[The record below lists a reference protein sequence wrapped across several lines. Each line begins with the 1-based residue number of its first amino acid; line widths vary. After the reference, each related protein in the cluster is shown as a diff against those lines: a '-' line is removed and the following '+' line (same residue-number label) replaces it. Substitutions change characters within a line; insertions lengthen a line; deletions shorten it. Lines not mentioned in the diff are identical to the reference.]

1 MINSMQPKSIYLKDR
16 HKNLRLLV
24 VKKTTVNNEVRL
36 PYAMRLIRGLKI
48 DDSPQIVSPLSG
60 RNSTETSVFWF
71 QFIDISTVLKS

>member
-1 MINSMQPKSIYLKDR
+1 MQPKSIYFKDR

-24 VKKTTVNNEVRL
+24 VKETTVNNQVRL
-36 PYAMRLIRGLKI
+36 PYAMRLIRGPKI

-71 QFIDISTVLKS
+71 QIIDISTVLKS